1 MLPSRLFTSVL
12 SKLNSSWYRVID
24 STRYLTSSKEV
35 DTAETVPSALDANDS
50 STVESDLS
58 DAVMDT
64 VSKERLALPYSQ
76 KALETLKLDKYP
88 YYVEREW
95 WKDGNRMTFWSTWR
109 MKRDV
114 KRRHLLAELGPDRV
128 RLKALKSNIIL
139 PELIRDECAK
149 KLHNL
154 PKGSCPN
161 LVQHLCQF
169 SGARRGKLNRFHLHR
184 QIFRRL
190 ADHGQLSGV
199 QRGVWFLGMAYI
211 YTILAILSLIQE
223 SLCAE
228 LYFLASKQVE
238 LSEPTAAFLSKAD
251 VTQANKYMLGMTA
264 ETPLTWAIEGD
275 IFRRPRALAVVT
287 VINGKAL
294 SNLPPSKYAVS
305 ADGEDFNHE
314 ELVNNKV
321 FRDEGQEWIV
331 MQNAMLEGSQIASD
345 AHNTLLGIQVKTKS
359 KPLRQEIENLYKIAE
374 SISKSKV
381 ARTRNTPT
389 IFIINVN
396 GLPAAE
402 KELSKS
408 EYKLALDELESAIQ
422 HLISVLRNTYNDRVI
437 AELITESKSEIKKRQ
452 KRQEDSPKSP
462 SERIMKLRKE
472 LNVYQFSSGNYPA
485 TFGIF
490 LLVSVA
496 LFLIVLFVTVG
507 LWNMDPGK
515 DSIIYRMV
523 TTRMKKD

>member
-1 MLPSRLFTSVL
+1 MV
-12 SKLNSSWYRVID
+12 YR
-24 STRYLTSSKEV
+24 
-35 DTAETVPSALDANDS
+35 
-50 STVESDLS
+50 
-58 DAVMDT
+58 
-64 VSKERLALPYSQ
+64 
-76 KALETLKLDKYP
+76 
-88 YYVEREW
+88 
-95 WKDGNRMTFWSTWR
+95 
-109 MKRDV
+109 
-114 KRRHLLAELGPDRV
+114 
-128 RLKALKSNIIL
+128 
-139 PELIRDECAK
+139 
-149 KLHNL
+149 
-154 PKGSCPN
+154 
-161 LVQHLCQF
+161 
-169 SGARRGKLNRFHLHR
+169 
-184 QIFRRL
+184 
-190 ADHGQLSGV
+190 
-199 QRGVWFLGMAYI
+199 FLGMAYI

-251 VTQANKYMLGMTA
+251 VMQANKYMLGMTA

-321 FRDEGQEWIV
+321 FRDEGQEWIL
-331 MQNAMLEGSQIASD
+331 MQNAMLEGSQIAYD
-345 AHNTLLGIQVKTKS
+345 AQNTLLGIQVKTKS

-402 KELSKS
+402 KELSKN
-408 EYKLALDELESAIQ
+408 EYKLAIDELESAIQ

-462 SERIMKLRKE
+462 SDRIMKLRKE